1 MFYNNFNRPGGFGT
15 PPQAAPQLV
24 TPGAASPQPGSP
36 QLIGGPQDAVMQLFW
51 RIIMQLQFTDPQK
64 FHVIAKELGIGPYEQ
79 HPANV
84 ATTGEFPGQPGT
96 SMPGLGSYAGME
108 DRR

>member
-1 MFYNNFNRPGGFGT
+1 
-15 PPQAAPQLV
+15 
-24 TPGAASPQPGSP
+24 
-36 QLIGGPQDAVMQLFW
+36 MQLFW

-96 SMPGLGSYAGME
+96 SMPGLVSYRGPAFPHT
-108 DRR
+108 R